1 MRLKKVG
8 LTPRWLPCPCCL
20 GVLPPGAW
28 PCLWVLPPGWLWRWP
43 RPSELWPGLFA
54 FCRGVLL
61 CRGVLFWLA
70 CCIST
75 SWNPPPFRRA
85 RSGGPPFC
93 VRLSRG
99 VGVAWTRIALGLSS
113 AEAPFPISCTP
124 SRPEHTTLLPLSSIY
139 KTSNCPTYELG
150 DLKSKRFSKLNDCW
164 GPHPSKWILLI
175 LMATRSATANYLP
188 LWTR

>member
-1 MRLKKVG
+1 MRLKKAD

-28 PCLWVLPPGWLWRWP
+28 PCLWVLPPGWLGRWP

-54 FCRGVLL
+54 FCLDVLF

-99 VGVAWTRIALGLSS
+99 VGVAWTRIVLGLSS

-124 SRPEHTTLLPLSSIY
+124 SHRANNITASVIHIQKIKLP
-139 KTSNCPTYELG
+139 NLG
-150 DLKSKRFSKLNDCW
+150 TGGFKIKKVFNVMIVEDLTPYDFYWS
-164 GPHPSKWILLI
+164 
-175 LMATRSATANYLP
+175 
-188 LWTR
+188 